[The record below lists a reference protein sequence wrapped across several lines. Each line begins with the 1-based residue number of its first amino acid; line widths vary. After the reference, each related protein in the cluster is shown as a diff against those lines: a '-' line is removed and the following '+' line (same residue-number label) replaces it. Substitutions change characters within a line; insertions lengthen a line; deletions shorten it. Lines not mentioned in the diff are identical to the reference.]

1 MNPLRLHAIGA
12 LTRLLIDHPQ
22 RRNAFTRQMWRDLP
36 ALVHQASADAR
47 CRVLVLQSATPGM
60 FAAGADISEF
70 EATYATAE
78 EAARASRE
86 IEQAGAALAACPLPV
101 LALIDGPCVG
111 GGLALALACDMRLA
125 STRSRFGIT
134 AARLGLSYPVSDIAR
149 LVQACGVAAASEL
162 LYGTQ
167 LWTAQRA
174 LQTGLV
180 NQVHELGA
188 LDEAAE
194 GLLQAISA
202 SSLDATRA
210 LKRGLHA
217 VASGDAQ
224 ALAQA
229 QQTFV
234 QMFAGPDFIE
244 GRDAFLQKRSALFPS
259 HQP

>member
-1 MNPLRLHAIGA
+1 MAGYAAPGFDTLALHAG
-12 LTRLLIDHPQ
+12 
-22 RRNAFTRQMWRDLP
+22 
-36 ALVHQASADAR
+36 SAPDP
-47 CRVLVLQSATPGM
+47 VTG
-60 FAAGADISEF
+60 
-70 EATYATAE
+70 
-78 EAARASRE
+78 ARAVPLHLSTSFVFESAEHAASLFNLERSGHVYSRLSNPTTAVLE
-86 IEQAGAALAACPLPV
+86 ERIAAL
-101 LALIDGPCVG
+101 DGGV
-111 GGLALALACDMRLA
+111 GGLA
-125 STRSRFGIT
+125 T
-134 AARLGLSYPVSDIAR
+134 
-149 LVQACGVAAASEL
+149 ASEL

-167 LWTAQRA
+167 LWNAQRA

-188 LDEAAE
+188 LDAAAE
-194 GLLQAISA
+194 DLLQAISA

-217 VASGDAQ
+217 VAAGDAQ

-234 QMFAGPDFIE
+234 QMFAGPDFTE